1 MTAAHR
7 EKELQRLND
16 IQVEAA
22 GLCTSS
28 SVEPVENPLLGAWG
42 RCAGSRIRSRFLGSR
57 LGCTDWTLAV
67 LLLVSIL
74 CLGDWERVQAQD
86 IIFELPDALTA
97 RMAQVAKGED
107 GADPSQPA
115 CVMRNRIVAGW
126 APAKVLNHFYAPER
140 PVSEAELVAVREVLR
155 TGAGCNPDAYYQWS
169 TSDVARIQ
177 PKAAAWLYSANGN
190 HYYRRD
196 ALKRGDA

>member
-1 MTAAHR
+1 M
-7 EKELQRLND
+7 QM
-16 IQVEAA
+16 
-22 GLCTSS
+22 
-28 SVEPVENPLLGAWG
+28 
-42 RCAGSRIRSRFLGSR
+42 GSR
-57 LGCTDWTLAV
+57 LGSTDWTLAV
-67 LLLVSIL
+67 LLLVSVL
-74 CLGDWERVQAQD
+74 SLGVWEKAQGQD

-107 GADPSQPA
+107 SADPTQPA

-126 APAKVLNHFYAPER
+126 SPVKVLNHFYAPAR
-140 PVSEAELVAVREVLR
+140 QVSAAELAAVREVLR
-155 TGAGCNPDAYYQWS
+155 TGVGCNPDAYYQWS

-177 PKAAAWLYSANGN
+177 PKAAAWLYSVNGN